1 MRERSGSEV
10 GKVLSA
16 FEMARGVSVR
26 RVDEAT
32 EVKRWDA
39 TMRQNHYLGF
49 KTMVGETMRYVAE
62 VDGKWA
68 ALVGFASAARKIASR
83 DEYIGW
89 DPSQR
94 EQRLPYVVQ
103 NARFLILEGYHV
115 PNMGSRVLGLTL
127 RRLSQDWHSV
137 HGHRVLLCETFVDPS
152 RFDGTVYRGA
162 GWTYL
167 GMTAGYAKAGASYV
181 EHGQPKQVWVRA
193 LMRHAP
199 KVLRQAFWP
208 TDLGAD
214 GPVLD
219 PKRLP
224 LEGRMGLLAHLQ
236 NVEDPRKARGIRH
249 PFVSVLAVSVLAV
262 ICGARSCLGIA
273 QWAQGLSPDLL
284 RRLGCFCSPTTGKY
298 AAPSEPTI
306 RRSLSRVDAVVLAQ
320 VVSAYVANVVTRPAR
335 EHIAVDGKTLRGSG
349 SQASAPRRLL
359 MAVRHGLG
367 TVLGQRFVG
376 AKENEIPV
384 APRLLSGLYLDGAV
398 VTADAM
404 HTQMKLVDYIV
415 TAGADYVLTIK
426 ANQPSLLQAA
436 AALDWHYSPQVTVR
450 EKHHGRVECRSIQ
463 VIHAHDGLG
472 FAHVEQVARVER
484 TVKRRATKGGAMRTT
499 KEVVYVI
506 TSLYPEH
513 PEQSDAKEILD
524 LVRAHWTVESIHW
537 IRDVTYDEDR
547 SQIRTESG
555 PQAMAAPR
563 NLAISLIRSWPK
575 YRSVP
580 EAHRRLWGKPEALFV
595 ALAI

>member
-1 MRERSGSEV
+1 
-10 GKVLSA
+10 
-16 FEMARGVSVR
+16 
-26 RVDEAT
+26 
-32 EVKRWDA
+32 
-39 TMRQNHYLGF
+39 MRQMHYLGL

-62 VDGKWA
+62 VDGQWA
-68 ALVGFASAARKIASR
+68 ALVGFASPARKIASR
-83 DEYIGW
+83 DEFIGW
-89 DPSQR
+89 DPAQR
-94 EQRLPYVVQ
+94 EQRLKYVAQ
-103 NARFLILEGYHV
+103 NARFLILPGYHV
-115 PNMGSRVLGLTL
+115 PNLGSRVLGLTL
-127 RRLSQDWHSV
+127 RRLSRDWHSV

-167 GMTAGYAKAGASYV
+167 GTTAGYAKAGATYV
-181 EHGQPKQVWVRA
+181 EHGQPKQVWVRP

-199 KVLRQAFWP
+199 QVLRQAFWP

-219 PKRLP
+219 PRRLP
-224 LEGRMGLLAHLQ
+224 LEGNKGLLAHVQ
-236 NVEDPRKARGIRH
+236 SVEDPRKARGVRH
-249 PFVSVLAVSVLAV
+249 PFSSVLAVSVLAV
-262 ICGARSCLGIA
+262 ICGARSYLGIA

-284 RRLGCFCSPTTGKY
+284 RRLGCFRSPTTGKY

-306 RRSLSRVDAVVLAQ
+306 RRSLSHVNAVVLDQ
-320 VVSAYVANVVTRPAR
+320 VVSAYVANVVTRPKR

-349 SQASAPRRLL
+349 STATAPRHLL

-367 TVLGQRFVG
+367 TVLGQQFVG

-384 APRLLSGLYLDGAV
+384 APRLLSDLCLEGAV

-404 HTQMKLVDYIV
+404 HTQMKLADYIV

-426 ANQPSLLQAA
+426 ENQPSLLQAA
-436 AALDWHYSPQVTVR
+436 AALDWRYSPRLTVR
-450 EKHHGRVECRSIQ
+450 EKRHDRVECRSIQ
-463 VIHAHDGLG
+463 VMHAHDGLA

-484 TVKRRATKGGAMRTT
+484 TVQRRATKGGDMRTT
-499 KEVVYVI
+499 NEVVYVI
-506 TSLYPEH
+506 TSLY

-547 SQIRTESG
+547 SQIRTQSG
-555 PQAMAAPR
+555 PQAMAALR
-563 NLAISLIRSWPK
+563 NLAISLIRSWPR

-580 EAHRRLWGKPEALFV
+580 EAHRRLWGNPEALF
-595 ALAI
+595 ATLAI